1 LLVVEIAQNLFTTRR
16 GSLLIG
22 AAAAVLAGIIL
33 LVYLHSYRNS
43 VNSASSSVSVLVA
56 KNLIQKGTPGN
67 IIGTS
72 DQFQVSSIPKSQ
84 IQVGALTDPAAL
96 SGRVAVTDIYPGQQ
110 LTASYFAYATPGT
123 LQTRIA
129 GADRAIAISIDNEH
143 GMVGQIGAGDHIDI
157 YVGLNRQGP
166 SGSQPIVKLLM
177 EDVTVL
183 RAPLGGGTGIYTLRA
198 TGRQAAVLAY
208 AADNGK
214 LWFVLRPASG
224 AKTVIPGFVSAQTLL
239 LGLKP
244 VH

>member
-1 LLVVEIAQNLFTTRR
+1 MVEIAQNMFTTRR
-16 GSLLIG
+16 GSLLVG

-72 DQFQVSSIPKSQ
+72 DQFQVASIPKKQ
-84 IQVGALTDPAAL
+84 LRVGALTDPSAL
-96 SGRVAVTDIYPGQQ
+96 AGRVAVADIYPGQQ

-129 GADRAIAISIDNEH
+129 GADRAINVQIDSEH
-143 GMVGQIGAGDHIDI
+143 GMVGQIAAGDHIDI

-166 SGSQPIVKLLM
+166 SGSQAIVKLLM
-177 EDVTVL
+177 DDVTVL
-183 RAPLGGGTGIYTLRA
+183 RAPLGGGSGTYTLRA
-198 TGRQAAVLAY
+198 AGRQAGVLAF

-224 AKTVIPGFVSAQTLL
+224 AKPVNPGFVSAQTLL

-244 VH
+244 VR